1 MNRLIRE
8 IGRVCGEL
16 PLEEKLLLCPTN
28 RIGWQWQ
35 ESAARGGF
43 GLINIRP
50 QTLRTTALT
59 LAQEAMGR
67 QGLSYIDDRGAD
79 LLMEAIVSALGPRLS
94 YFDPSRPGLAPLL
107 RRAASDLGLAGLDPG
122 KLSGGSLESGAKG
135 RDLAALLAAYGQ
147 RLRENNLV
155 DYSGALRLAL
165 DRIARNREE
174 AADKYFLIPDFLDLL
189 FLERRLVESLPPDRV
204 RHLACDR
211 PISGQGA
218 GEEEAGSDLDLLR
231 WLARPGQAPA
241 PRADGSVE
249 VGRAVGQVNE
259 VRGALRACLREGLPL
274 DSAELLYTD
283 RGAYLPL
290 IYETLSKIRPLEEAA
305 QELPPATFAE
315 GVPGIFA
322 RPCRALAGW
331 AEWIRD
337 DFSPLHL
344 VRMIGEGLLHRA
356 GSGQGRPSFAD
367 LAQTLGSLG
376 LGRGRKRYLP
386 RLRRELERLRG
397 SAEQAGPGTGKRRR
411 LLETLEEMLSGL
423 LELTPEAEAPGPE
436 VLAQAVVFVEQKARA
451 VNELDQNARLKLTKE
466 IKDRLHWIEALG
478 IQPREE
484 AWAWLRA
491 LPESIHLLGSG
502 PRPGRIHVAPA
513 LSGGHSGRTRTF
525 ILGLDESRFP
535 GAGLQ
540 DPILLDSERT
550 RLSKRLTTAA
560 RDLDRRS
567 LGLGL
572 LLARLRGR
580 VSLSYSCL
588 DLAQNSEMFP
598 AGPIISAFRLLSGK
612 GDGDQADLESWLG
625 PPQTFAPGS
634 LEECLDAFDY
644 WLLRLCGLD
653 RAGRREELV
662 EALFPDLARG
672 RAAREARQGS
682 LFGPHDGHV
691 PGAVQ
696 DPASDPFQAQGP
708 VMSAG
713 RLELLGRCPLAYFFR
728 HLLELKAPD
737 EPSPDDWLGPLE
749 KGSLLHQGFQEFME
763 RLIAEQAEPCLEKD
777 LDSLCGI
784 LERLLESQAQ
794 TCPPPDPD
802 IVERRR
808 TELRR
813 IAAVFLKEEEE
824 ARSSGRPVF
833 LETEIGFGERESAN
847 ALERAEPVELT
858 LPSGRRVRLRGRLD
872 RIDLR
877 PGDGLGY
884 AVWDYKTGRGAAYD
898 QEEPFAQGRV
908 IQPFLYLVLAR
919 AALGEL
925 DPGARAERF
934 GYILTSLA
942 RRGERMEWTGEEL
955 ARGGWIVERL
965 CGLAAQG
972 AFPATDDKSD
982 CDYCDFRDLCGDP
995 AETAASVKAK
1005 LDDPDNIALE
1015 HFRALRRSEK

>member
-94 YFDPSRPGLAPLL
+94 YFDSSRPGLAPLL

-122 KLSGGSLESGAKG
+122 KLSDGSFESGAKG

-174 AADKYFLIPDFLDLL
+174 AVDKYFLIPDFLDLV

-218 GEEEAGSDLDLLR
+218 GEEAGSDLDLLR
-231 WLARPGQAPA
+231 WLARPGQAPE

-259 VRGALRACLREGLPL
+259 VRGTLRACLREGLPL
-274 DSAELLYTD
+274 DSVELLYTD

-331 AEWIRD
+331 VEWIRD

-344 VRMIGEGLLHRA
+344 VRMIGEGLLHRP

-376 LGRGRKRYLP
+376 LGRGREGYLP
-386 RLRRELERLRG
+386 RLRRELERPRG

-436 VLAQAVVFVEQKARA
+436 ILARAIVFVEQKARA

-466 IKDRLHWIEALG
+466 IKDRLHWSEALG
-478 IQPREE
+478 IQPQEE
-484 AWAWLRA
+484 AWAWLRT

-502 PRPGRIHVAPA
+502 PRPGRIHVAPV

-550 RLSKRLTTAA
+550 RISKRLTTAA
-560 RDLDRRS
+560 QDLDRRS
-567 LGLGL
+567 QGLGL

-588 DLAQNSEMFP
+588 DLAQNSETFP

-612 GDGDQADLESWLG
+612 GDGDLADLERWLG
-625 PPQTFAPGS
+625 PPQTFAPES
-634 LEECLDAFDY
+634 LEECLDASDY
-644 WLLRLCGLD
+644 WLLRLCGPD

-672 RAAREARQGS
+672 RAAREARQGPR
-682 LFGPHDGHV
+682 FGPHDGHV

-749 KGSLLHQGFQEFME
+749 KGNLLHQGFQEFVE
-763 RLIAEQAEPCLEKD
+763 LLIAEQAEPLLERD
-777 LDSLCGI
+777 LDRLTKI

-794 TCPPPDPD
+794 TSPPPDPD

-824 ARSSGRPVF
+824 ARSSGRPIF

-847 ALERAEPVELT
+847 PLERAEPVELT
-858 LPSGRRVRLRGRLD
+858 LPSGRRVRLRGRLGPD
-872 RIDLR
+872 RSSSRRR
-877 PGDGLGY
+877 PGVCGLGLQ
-884 AVWDYKTGRGAAYD
+884 DRPGRG
-898 QEEPFAQGRV
+898 
-908 IQPFLYLVLAR
+908 L
-919 AALGEL
+919 
-925 DPGARAERF
+925 
-934 GYILTSLA
+934 
-942 RRGERMEWTGEEL
+942 
-955 ARGGWIVERL
+955 
-965 CGLAAQG
+965 
-972 AFPATDDKSD
+972 
-982 CDYCDFRDLCGDP
+982 
-995 AETAASVKAK
+995 
-1005 LDDPDNIALE
+1005 
-1015 HFRALRRSEK
+1015 